1 MRRPLSQAAA
11 ATLFLLAVAAPA
23 DAQRDR
29 VIRQAFAPSITPFI
43 GATGFGVRTVGV
55 SDDTHFDYA
64 NGLAI
69 GLQADRPLT
78 RRTGLQGTF
87 MLSPLTRVVA
97 TNGPAVGDLD
107 RTVVG
112 AIDLGIAGRLKPG
125 APLFVFAGGGATM
138 ALKRAALEP
147 DGFGADPHASVGV
160 GLDFMRFERTG
171 FRIMYLAHFVKPSS
185 PDEAQ
190 WTAKSSAYDQV
201 VAIGG
206 RMMLGKESATP

>member
-1 MRRPLSQAAA
+1 MRRPFPHAAA
-11 ATLFLLAVAAPA
+11 ATLLLLAVAAPA

-29 VIRQAFAPSITPFI
+29 VIRQAFAPSITPLI

-55 SDDTHFDYA
+55 IDGARYDYA
-64 NGLAI
+64 NGIAV

-78 RRTGLQGTF
+78 RRTGLQGTL
-87 MLSPLTRVVA
+87 MLSPLTRVVV
-97 TNGPAVGDLD
+97 TNGPDVGDLD
-107 RTVVG
+107 RTLVG
-112 AIDLGIAGRLKPG
+112 ALDLGIAGRLKPG

-138 ALKRAALEP
+138 ALKRAAREP

-160 GLDFMRFERTG
+160 GIDFMRFERSG
-171 FRIMYLAHFVKPSS
+171 FRIMYLAHFVKPST
-185 PDEAQ
+185 PDAAQ
-190 WTAKSSAYDQV
+190 WKSKSSAYDQV